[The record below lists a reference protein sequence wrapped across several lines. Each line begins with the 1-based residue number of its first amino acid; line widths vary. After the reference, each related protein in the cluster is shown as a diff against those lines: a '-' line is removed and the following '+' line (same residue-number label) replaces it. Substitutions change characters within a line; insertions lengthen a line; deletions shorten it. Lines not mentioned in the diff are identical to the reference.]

1 VGLAERDKR
10 QTMGASSSRNRKTG
24 ESKISMKNKKII
36 IICLVWF
43 LLKKK
48 IIKPVFFKKK
58 LKFVQTDQF
67 CFGYFRIKIGLFSLT
82 WFF

>member
-48 IIKPVFFKKK
+48 LLNRFFKKK
-58 LKFVQTDQF
+58 N
-67 CFGYFRIKIGLFSLT
+67 
-82 WFF
+82 

>member
-43 LLKKK
+43 LLKNKV
-48 IIKPVFFKKK
+48 IKPVFFKKIEISSNRPV
-58 LKFVQTDQF
+58 LV
-67 CFGYFRIKIGLFSLT
+67 RLF
-82 WFF
+82 

>member
-24 ESKISMKNKKII
+24 ESKFSMKNKKII

-48 IIKPVFFKKK
+48 N
-58 LKFVQTDQF
+58 
-67 CFGYFRIKIGLFSLT
+67 Y
-82 WFF
+82 

>member
-48 IIKPVFFKKK
+48 IIKLVFFKKTEICSNR
-58 LKFVQTDQF
+58 LVLI
-67 CFGYFRIKIGLFSLT
+67 RLF
-82 WFF
+82 

>member
-48 IIKPVFFKKK
+48 IIKPVFKKKK

>member
-43 LLKKK
+43 LLKNEV
-48 IIKPVFFKKK
+48 IKPVFF
-58 LKFVQTDQF
+58 
-67 CFGYFRIKIGLFSLT
+67 
-82 WFF
+82 

>member
-43 LLKKK
+43 LLKINKLLNR
-48 IIKPVFFKKK
+48 FF
-58 LKFVQTDQF
+58 
-67 CFGYFRIKIGLFSLT
+67 
-82 WFF
+82 

>member
-1 VGLAERDKR
+1 VGLAERYKR

-43 LLKKK
+43 LLKNKVIKLVVLKK
-48 IIKPVFFKKK
+48 IEISSNRPV
-58 LKFVQTDQF
+58 LVW
-67 CFGYFRIKIGLFSLT
+67 LF
-82 WFF
+82 

>member
-48 IIKPVFFKKK
+48 LLNRFFKKK
-58 LKFVQTDQF
+58 TEICSNRPVL
-67 CFGYFRIKIGLFSLT
+67 FRLF
-82 WFF
+82 